1 MSKKVIKDIKERK
14 IMNLEKVI
22 EKRISENIKIF
33 SKEELEML
41 KNNKNILL
49 KIYLL
54 GMLDSYS
61 F

>member
-1 MSKKVIKDIKERK
+1 MKDVVEGEV
-14 IMNLEKVI
+14 MNL